1 MPTFPNTE
9 CAQQL
14 WGLWPGLLRILDE
27 ELFQGILAKKK
38 GGVASSAGKR
48 GTSIED
54 NKLNLIQSMEI
65 FDYTK
70 CNLLCKVALSNKW
83 KSLGKHGW

>member
-1 MPTFPNTE
+1 VGAFARPPQDPGGGTVSRDISWLRRKE
-9 CAQQL
+9 
-14 WGLWPGLLRILDE
+14 GWPALL
-27 ELFQGILAKKK
+27 
-38 GGVASSAGKR
+38 GKR
-48 GTSIED
+48 GTSVED

-83 KSLGKHGW
+83 KSLG